1 MYLIGK
7 VTTTHGIRGEIKV
20 LNMSDYE
27 RFKIGD
33 HVFIHDRPYT
43 IAGARPH
50 KGHLIVKLEGIDTMN
65 DALLLKDYEIFSK
78 DRIHDDGYHYED
90 IVDLEVWILNG
101 EKIGQVKAI
110 REVPQGSILEVQL
123 SSKVVLIPF
132 VDAFVKKIEHDK
144 IYIEPIEGL
153 L

>member
-20 LNMSDYE
+20 LNMSDYS
-27 RFKIGD
+27 RFNTGD
-33 HVFIHDRPYT
+33 EVLINDVAYT
-43 IAGARPH
+43 ITGSRPH
-50 KGHLIVKLEGIDTMN
+50 KGQLIVKLKGVETMN
-65 DALLLKDYEIFSK
+65 DALHLKDFEIFSNV
-78 DRIHDDGYHYED
+78 RIRDDGYHYED
-90 IVDLEVWILNG
+90 IVGLEVWILNG
-101 EKIGQVKAI
+101 EKIGHVIAI

-123 SSKVVLIPF
+123 SKKVVLIPF
-132 VDAFVKKIEHDK
+132 VDAFVKLIEHNK

>member
-27 RFKIGD
+27 RFKKSDII
-33 HVFIHDRPYT
+33 FINDTSYT
-43 IAGARPH
+43 ITESRPH
-50 KGHLIVKLEGIDTMN
+50 KGQLIVKLEGIDTMN
-65 DALLLKDYEIFSK
+65 DALLLKDFEVYAK
-78 DRIHDDGYHYED
+78 DRIQDDGYHYED
-90 IVDLEVWILNG
+90 IVGLEVWILSG
-101 EKIGQVKAI
+101 EKIGHVKAI
-110 REVPQGSILEVQL
+110 RDVPQGSILEVQL
-123 SSKVVLIPF
+123 SNKVVLIPF
-132 VDAFVKKIEHDK
+132 VDAFVKKIEHQK

>member
-20 LNMSDYE
+20 LNMSDYP
-27 RFKIGD
+27 RFNAHDI
-33 HVFIHDRPYT
+33 VWIHDVSYT
-43 IAGARPH
+43 IQSSRPH
-50 KGHLIVKLEGIDTMN
+50 KGQLIVKLNGVETMN

-78 DRIHDDGYHYED
+78 ERIHDDSYHYED
-90 IVDLEVWILNG
+90 IVGLEVWILHG
-101 EKIGQVKAI
+101 EKIGSVKSI

-123 SSKVVLIPF
+123 NKKVVLIPF
-132 VDAFVKKIEHDK
+132 VDAFVKLIEDDK
-144 IYIEPIEGL
+144 IFIEPIEGL